1 MKQGARTHSMKQI
14 SKANIIIALAFVVT
28 CVSAA
33 AACYLIDINHE
44 MDKHE
49 QAAKTPYAQTTKSG
63 GVR

>member
-1 MKQGARTHSMKQI
+1 MKHI
-14 SKANIIIALAFVVT
+14 SKANIIITLAFVVT

>member
-1 MKQGARTHSMKQI
+1 MKQGARTHSMKHI
-14 SKANIIIALAFVVT
+14 SKGNIIIALALVVT

-49 QAAKTPYAQTTKSG
+49 QAAKTPHVLTTKSG

>member
-1 MKQGARTHSMKQI
+1 MKQI
-14 SKANIIIALAFVVT
+14 SKANIIIAMAFVVT

-49 QAAKTPYAQTTKSG
+49 QAAKTPHVRAAKAG